1 MNDPKAQLAKILSEP
16 QVRACVVHVTALCT
30 GSSPVA
36 FWASVYLMRLVCR
49 KYAYTFLQLLLGTRA
64 FAFLAARVDSTK
76 QAAARSQAPN
86 VREQLRPDAFL
97 LYGAEYAA
105 LRTTWSDL
113 LYRAGDA
120 TRSGSGSND
129 AQVALF
135 ASALKDAIGRVAQPE
150 LRPLLALL
158 SLGRTL
164 LADDRGVATFEQLV
178 TSGDQQIVQSLAAAF
193 EGISPL
199 NLITPTLQKLLPRGS
214 LPTFAQV
221 CLIKHRTVLITCVK
235 SVFMVTPTGGNH
247 KHRVCTLFL

>member
-1 MNDPKAQLAKILSEP
+1 MKNDPKAQLVKILSEP

-30 GSSPVA
+30 SGSPVA

-49 KYAYTFLQLLLGTRA
+49 KYAYTFLQLLLGTRS
-64 FAFLAARVDSTK
+64 FAFLAARVDSSR
-76 QAAARSQAPN
+76 QAAARSQTPN

-97 LYGAEYAA
+97 LYGAEYSA

-113 LYRAGDA
+113 LYRVGDA
-120 TRSGSGSND
+120 TATRPASGLD
-129 AQVALF
+129 AAQVALF
-135 ASALKDAIGRVAQPE
+135 ASALKDSIGRVAQPE

-164 LADDRGVATFEQLV
+164 LADERGVATFEQLV
-178 TSGDQQIVQSLAAAF
+178 TAGDQQVVQSLAAAF

-199 NLITPTLQKLLPRGS
+199 NLITPTLEKLLPRGS

-221 CLIKHRTVLITCVK
+221 CPIKQCAVLTLNRIRTSTV
-235 SVFMVTPTGGNH
+235 NH
-247 KHRVCTLFL
+247 KILTRNNI